1 MLTGS
6 LSPAGGTA
14 VMKPMVPEG
23 PLPEDFS
30 PSSRQTQPATG
41 GGSWYS
47 LLGTEFRRKRKCD
60 AGSGGQ
66 EACLA

>member
-1 MLTGS
+1 MLIGS

-14 VMKPMVPEG
+14 VMKPMIPK
-23 PLPEDFS
+23 DFS
-30 PSSRQTQPATG
+30 PSSRQTQPASG
-41 GGSWYS
+41 GGRWYS
-47 LLGTEFRRKRKCD
+47 LLRTEFRRKRKCD